1 LERIYPTIEAAKD
14 LRISEVLDKINE
26 ILTLT
31 YFQIM
36 TAKKIQDYV
45 IVVMKEYCQLGLPG
59 PEVLLLDV
67 RIIPSV
73 NL

>member
-1 LERIYPTIEAAKD
+1 
-14 LRISEVLDKINE
+14 
-26 ILTLT
+26 
-31 YFQIM
+31 M
-36 TAKKIQDYV
+36 AKKIQDYV